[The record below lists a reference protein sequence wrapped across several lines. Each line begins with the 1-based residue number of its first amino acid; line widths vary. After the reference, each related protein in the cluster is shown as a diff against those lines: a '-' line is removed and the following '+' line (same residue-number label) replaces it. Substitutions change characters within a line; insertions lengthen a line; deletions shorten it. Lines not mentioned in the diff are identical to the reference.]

1 MSAAADA
8 GVEEGEGG
16 EGEVVAEV
24 GVEDLSDA
32 SREADAIVPLW
43 VEVRD
48 DRERVGVGDFDGAV
62 EERFEGSAPAGGG
75 VLGVE
80 GEGAVAGDEGM
91 VVVLADELE
100 AAAVAVSEEAWVL
113 GMEREAGAAAV
124 GGGDDMGASEGRG
137 KADAGGG

>member
-1 MSAAADA
+1 MWAAADG

-48 DRERVGVGDFDGAV
+48 DWERVGVGDFDGAV
-62 EERFEGSAPAGGG
+62 EERFEGSATAGGG
-75 VLGVE
+75 VPGVV
-80 GEGAVAGDEGM
+80 GGRAVGASGVSGGNAQQDHVVAVA
-91 VVVLADELE
+91 ALE
-100 AAAVAVSEEAWVL
+100 AV
-113 GMEREAGAAAV
+113 GMSSSSQS
-124 GGGDDMGASEGRG
+124 DS
-137 KADAGGG
+137 